1 MAPWYAEGAIQDPG
15 LRADASIFNMKS
27 AAKCSPKSRVREKR
41 SKAKQNKVTRKEA
54 LRIPGCVREVSLSV
68 RQLVHG
74 ISRSCHRSLA
84 PRRGAVQPD
93 GTSKANQRQNKPK
106 AETGVPP
113 PPTLCPALL
122 MAPHRWVHIHTAIL
136 ALDLHALMLTI
147 MSGHELRRNAP
158 RKDAQRV
165 VER

>member
-93 GTSKANQRQNKPK
+93 GTATQSKAKQPESRD
-106 AETGVPP
+106 G
-113 PPTLCPALL
+113 
-122 MAPHRWVHIHTAIL
+122 RSTATNL
-136 ALDLHALMLTI
+136 
-147 MSGHELRRNAP
+147 MSGTVDGPPWMGPHTYSNTGP
-158 RKDAQRV
+158 RPPRPHVDHHVRARAEE
-165 VER
+165 ERSAKGRATSR